1 MLTLA
6 VRQYRR
12 SPSQLLVNLFVP
24 VKKLAGML
32 VAVRAANG
40 GRKEKCL

>member
-6 VRQYRR
+6 V
-12 SPSQLLVNLFVP
+12 PSQLLVNLFVP
-24 VKKLAGML
+24 VKKLAPGML